1 MGKPGLDNGGDDGA
15 AAAAG
20 QDPAVQKA
28 LTYQPSPEVERRTRQ
43 ELFDSIVVR
52 IADPATKEKVEQTV
66 TSDALWLQFHQVL
79 TKAGYSTT
87 NLADV
92 TTAYYIIVWEVVNEP
107 DAAVQDRTSVVSG
120 KGGSVRVD
128 LGGRRS
134 MKKKT
139 ITS

>member
-15 AAAAG
+15 AAAAR

-28 LTYQPSPEVERRTRQ
+28 LTYQPSPEVERRTHQ

-92 TTAYYIIVWEVVNEP
+92 TTARSEEHTSELQSLMRISY
-107 DAAVQDRTSVVSG
+107 AVFC
-120 KGGSVRVD
+120 
-128 LGGRRS
+128 L
-134 MKKKT
+134 KKQKKRQT
-139 ITS
+139 QSNKEK

>member
-1 MGKPGLDNGGDDGA
+1 MRISDWSSDVCSSDLGKPGLDNGGDDGA

-66 TSDALWLQFHQVL
+66 TSAALWLQFHQVL

-92 TTAYYIIVWEVVNEP
+92 TPAYYLTVWDVVNAP
-107 DAAVQDRTSVVSG
+107 DAAVHVAGLDRKSDV
-120 KGGSVRVD
+120 
-128 LGGRRS
+128 
-134 MKKKT
+134 
-139 ITS
+139 

>member
-15 AAAAG
+15 AAAAR

-43 ELFDSIVVR
+43 ELFDSIVAR

-92 TTAYYIIVWEVVNEP
+92 TTAYRSEEHTSELQSLMRISS
-107 DAAVQDRTSVVSG
+107 AVFSS
-120 KGGSVRVD
+120 
-128 LGGRRS
+128 
-134 MKKKT
+134 KKKT
-139 ITS
+139 KPINKHTTD

>member
-1 MGKPGLDNGGDDGA
+1 MRISDWSSDVCSSDLGKPGLDNGGDDGA

-66 TSDALWLQFHQVL
+66 TSDARWLQFHQVL
-79 TKAGYSTT
+79 TKAGYST
-87 NLADV
+87 
-92 TTAYYIIVWEVVNEP
+92 
-107 DAAVQDRTSVVSG
+107 DRKSTRLNSSP
-120 KGGSVRVD
+120 
-128 LGGRRS
+128 
-134 MKKKT
+134 
-139 ITS
+139 

>member
-1 MGKPGLDNGGDDGA
+1 MRISDGSSDVCSSDLVIAMGKPGLDNGGDDGA

-66 TSDALWLQFHQVL
+66 TSDEIGRA
-79 TKAGYSTT
+79 SCR
-87 NLADV
+87 
-92 TTAYYIIVWEVVNEP
+92 E
-107 DAAVQDRTSVVSG
+107 
-120 KGGSVRVD
+120 RVCQYV
-128 LGGRRS
+128 
-134 MKKKT
+134 
-139 ITS
+139 